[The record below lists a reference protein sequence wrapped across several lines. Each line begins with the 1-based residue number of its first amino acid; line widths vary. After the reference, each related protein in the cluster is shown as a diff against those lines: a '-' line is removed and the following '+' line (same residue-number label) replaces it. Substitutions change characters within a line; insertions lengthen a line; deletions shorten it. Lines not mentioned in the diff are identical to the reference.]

1 MLKTKNFGRKSL
13 KEIKEI
19 LAEMGLSLGMKLENW
34 PPKRPG
40 AVGRLQ
46 RAQGVGEQYPP
57 PGSALRRGG
66 APSARVPDTARE
78 RTETMRHRV
87 GHRKLQKTTSHRLAM
102 LDNMVTSLLEHE
114 AIKTTVPKA
123 KEARRLAERIIT
135 LGKRGGLANVRL
147 AERTVRSR
155 AVLAEGLRRAEGPLR
170 HPPGRLHPASSAS
183 GFRTGDAAEM
193 ALLELVDRPAKAAPE
208 KKE

>member
-1 MLKTKNFGRKSL
+1 
-13 KEIKEI
+13 
-19 LAEMGLSLGMKLENW
+19 
-34 PPKRPG
+34 
-40 AVGRLQ
+40 
-46 RAQGVGEQYPP
+46 
-57 PGSALRRGG
+57 
-66 APSARVPDTARE
+66 
-78 RTETMRHRV
+78 MRHRV

-147 AERTVRSR
+147 AERSIRSR
-155 AVLAEGLRRAEGPLR
+155 PVLQKVFGELKERYATR
-170 HPPGRLHPASSAS
+170 PGGYTRIVRL

-193 ALLELVDRPAKAAPE
+193 ALLELVDRPAKPE
-208 KKE
+208 KAAE